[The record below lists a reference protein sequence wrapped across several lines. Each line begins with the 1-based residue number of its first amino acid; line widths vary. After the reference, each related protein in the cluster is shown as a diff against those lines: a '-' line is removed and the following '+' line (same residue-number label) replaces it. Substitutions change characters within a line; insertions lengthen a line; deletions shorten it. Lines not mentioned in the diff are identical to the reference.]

1 MNAIGIYINHVS
13 KSRAELEKEMYYLVE
28 QNIEL
33 ERILREAKEA
43 EKKLKRNK
51 ERLIELAVQYASME
65 GDM

>member
-1 MNAIGIYINHVS
+1 MDAIGIYINRVS

-28 QNIEL
+28 QNMEL